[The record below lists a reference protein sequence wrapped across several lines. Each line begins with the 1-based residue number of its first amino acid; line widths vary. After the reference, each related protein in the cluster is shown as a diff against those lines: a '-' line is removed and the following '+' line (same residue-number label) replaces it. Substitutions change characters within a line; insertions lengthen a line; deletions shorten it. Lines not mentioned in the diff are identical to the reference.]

1 MAEVTKRTICPLDWV
16 GDVNQFKPGWWVRDE
31 RVPDVLYLGPYDTKA
46 EAEDCKRGQDRFW
59 RGYGGK

>member
-1 MAEVTKRTICPLDWV
+1 MVKRHETIPSDWV
-16 GDVNQFKPGWWVRDE
+16 GDPKHFKPGWWVRDE
-31 RVPDVLYLGPYDTKA
+31 RLPDVLYLGPYDTKA